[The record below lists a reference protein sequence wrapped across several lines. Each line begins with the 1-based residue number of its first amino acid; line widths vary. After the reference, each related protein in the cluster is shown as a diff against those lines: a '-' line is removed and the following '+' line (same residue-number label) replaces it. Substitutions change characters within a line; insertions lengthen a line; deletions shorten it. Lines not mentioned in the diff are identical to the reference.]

1 MTAKFGMLPLL
12 VCGSVLAALSAQPAS
27 AADAE
32 AGKRLALAR
41 CAACHIVAPNQR
53 QEVAT
58 SPPFAAIARNAGFDA
73 QALAYAILSPHPGMN
88 VTMTRAEADDIAA
101 YIATLR

>member
-1 MTAKFGMLPLL
+1 MTAKVRTPRLL
-12 VCGSVLAALSAQPAS
+12 ACCLVLAALPAQAL

-58 SPPFAAIARNAGFDA
+58 SPPFAAIAREAGFDA

-88 VTMTRAEADDIAA
+88 VILTRAEVDDIAA
-101 YIATLR
+101 YIATLH